1 MGRIVGESGEV
12 VCAAGRHHCGHMRV
26 QLDVITD
33 KLVAISRTLQAH
45 MPSVHVKTEIIPSGR
60 ALLLFFALF

>member
-1 MGRIVGESGEV
+1 
-12 VCAAGRHHCGHMRV
+12 MRV

-45 MPSVHVKTEIIPSGR
+45 TPSAHVKTEIIPSGR

>member
-1 MGRIVGESGEV
+1 
-12 VCAAGRHHCGHMRV
+12 MRV

-45 MPSVHVKTEIIPSGR
+45 MPSAHVKTEIIPSGR